1 MDKDEEKNQALLEYK
16 IGYAVLNNAH
26 WVYVA
31 AASPWI
37 YMASQF
43 LEQDSGFAVGAGIL
57 AGYIG
62 LKSIEKAAKIQLCR
76 ILTWQ
81 RRKTIKK
88 NPEAFPF
95 NFSESIVFDD
105 RQGLEMLL
113 EKTKKEE
120 RDEWGT
126 VHRAHTD
133 NGRAVIDSI
142 LSPEECNEKKLI
154 KKISRYRLEI
164 DSAKAKQEGYSG
176 FHHYHP
182 KGNGMDFSINAIDR
196 FKPLDWINLL
206 TFNMP
211 YGPEVIG
218 FNLFNIYIPENR
230 RDKTRLVKADKSRVL
245 EYLRAK

>member
-1 MDKDEEKNQALLEYK
+1 MDKDNEENQAPLEYK
-16 IGYAVLNNAH
+16 IGNVLINNAH
-26 WVYVA
+26 WLYLT
-31 AASPWI
+31 AASPLVYI
-37 YMASQF
+37 ASQF

-62 LKSIEKAAKIQLCR
+62 LKSIGKAAKIQLCR

-81 RRKTIKK
+81 IRKTIKK

-120 RDEWGT
+120 KDEWGT
-126 VHRAHTD
+126 VHMAHAE
-133 NGRAVIDSI
+133 NGMAVIDSI

-164 DSAKAKQEGYSG
+164 DSAKLKQEGYNG
-176 FHHYHP
+176 VHHYHP

-196 FKPLDWINLL
+196 FKPWGWINLL

-218 FNLFNIYIPENR
+218 FNLLNTYIPENR
-230 RDKTRLVKADKSRVL
+230 MNKTKLVKADKNQIL